1 MRAACLSL
9 SAPSPARRPLRLAL
23 SALSP
28 PSLSSATHLFTA
40 RRLALNK
47 FAASTCL
54 IPSRTAFTTCRR
66 SMCCAAGLSFLAS
79 SRLFMQALTHH
90 ALFGARISNPFV
102 NRRPIEPVGFDHL
115 RGPLTLAHPFNRH
128 QPNRLQR
135 LVIQCP
141 SISLHANL
149 DQSQSPIVVSL
160 STYLPTSE

>member
-90 ALFGARISNPFV
+90 ALFGARISN
-102 NRRPIEPVGFDHL
+102 
-115 RGPLTLAHPFNRH
+115 LTLKSD
-128 QPNRLQR
+128 LIYLTS
-135 LVIQCP
+135 LVETPKRCHFAYFRSRP
-141 SISLHANL
+141 SPAV
-149 DQSQSPIVVSL
+149 QVCG
-160 STYLPTSE
+160 

>member
-9 SAPSPARRPLRLAL
+9 SAPSPARRPVRLAL

-47 FAASTCL
+47 FAAATCL

-79 SRLFMQALTHH
+79 SRLFMQTLTYH
-90 ALFGARISNPFV
+90 ALFGARISKYLTSQAVLEQGGRKIGTRQCKNTRSSFCLPV
-102 NRRPIEPVGFDHL
+102 RAWRKRIEADLYVDGL
-115 RGPLTLAHPFNRH
+115 
-128 QPNRLQR
+128 
-135 LVIQCP
+135 
-141 SISLHANL
+141 
-149 DQSQSPIVVSL
+149 
-160 STYLPTSE
+160 